1 FKEEKIIPIAQKIL
15 SANQIREAD
24 AYTIKNVPIASID
37 LMERAAKKWTALF
50 LKDYPDKK
58 QTKYIFCGPGNN
70 GGDGLAIAR
79 LLLHEKHAVNVF
91 ILHSSQYSADF
102 QLNLQRLKHYKCIL
116 SANDF
121 PKLDK
126 EDIVIDALYGSGLN
140 KPINGLSAALINYL
154 NEQESSIISVDI
166 PSGLYTEKQSGMPII
181 QAQKTYTFQFPK
193 LSFLLPASG
202 NTVGNFKVA
211 DIGLH
216 PDFISK
222 INTPYF
228 YTNKKEIKA
237 LLKTRNKFSHK
248 GTYGH
253 ALLVA
258 GSHGKMGAATLCAK
272 AVMRSGAGLL
282 TAHIPGCGYS
292 ILQTALPEAMCICD
306 DNNMHIS
313 GIPIQ
318 MTYAAVAIG
327 PGLGTHQDT
336 ASALKSFLQAN
347 KTPCVID
354 ADALNLIAQ
363 HKAMLKLL
371 PENCILTPHPK
382 EFERLTGT
390 WTDDFDRLQKLQS
403 FSKKHKVITLL
414 KGAHTAI
421 ADVSG
426 NVYFNSTG
434 NPGMATA
441 GSGDVLTGIICG
453 LLAQG
458 YSALESSILGVFLH
472 GSAADLALKKQSEES
487 LIASDIIKNLGRAFK
502 HLKK

>member
-1 FKEEKIIPIAQKIL
+1 MKIL

-79 LLLHEKHAVNVF
+79 LLIHEKHAVNVF

-282 TAHIPGCGYS
+282 TAHIPGCGNS

-306 DNNMHIS
+306 ENNMHIS

>member
-1 FKEEKIIPIAQKIL
+1 MKIL
-15 SANQIREAD
+15 SAKQIREAD
-24 AYTIKNVPIASID
+24 AYTIKNEPIASID
-37 LMERAAKKWTALF
+37 LMERAANKWTVLF

-70 GGDGLAIAR
+70 GGDGLVIAR
-79 LLLHEKHAVNVF
+79 LLLHKKHAVSVF
-91 ILHSSQYSADF
+91 ILNSKHYSADF
-102 QLNLQRLKHYKCIL
+102 LINLKKLKHYRHII
-116 SANDF
+116 SEADF
-121 PKLDK
+121 PKLNNK
-126 EDIVIDALYGSGLN
+126 AIIIDALFGSGLN
-140 KPINGLSAALINYL
+140 KPLSGITAQLVSYL
-154 NEQESSIISVDI
+154 NEQDAAIISVDM
-166 PSGLYTEKQSGMPII
+166 PSGLFADKPSALPAI
-181 QAQKTYTFQFPK
+181 QAQDTYTFQFPK
-193 LSFLLPASG
+193 LSFLMPVSG

-228 YTNKKEIKA
+228 YTDKKEIKQ
-237 LLKTRNKFSHK
+237 LLKTRKKFSHK
-248 GTYGH
+248 GSYGH

-258 GSHGKMGAATLCAK
+258 GSQGKMGAATLSAT
-272 AVMRSGAGLL
+272 AILRSGAGLL
-282 TAHIPGCGYS
+282 TAHIPACGYS

-306 DNNMHIS
+306 VNNMHIS

-318 MTYAAVAIG
+318 ATYSAVAIG
-327 PGLGTHQDT
+327 PGLGTHRET
-336 ASALKSFLQAN
+336 ASALKSFLQVN

-363 HKAMLKLL
+363 HKTMLKLL
-371 PENCILTPHPK
+371 PEHCILTPHPK
-382 EFERLTGT
+382 EFERLAGT
-390 WTDDFDRLQKLQS
+390 WKDDFDRLQKLQA
-403 FSKKHKVITLL
+403 FSKKHKVITIL
-414 KGAHTAI
+414 KGAHSAI
-421 ADVSG
+421 ADLSG

-458 YSALESSILGVFLH
+458 YSALEASKLGVFLH

-487 LIASDIIKNLGRAFK
+487 LIASDFINNLGSAFK
-502 HLKK
+502 QLKI